1 MCRKDSYRPAVS
13 LGQKF
18 HQHHQGTFKMSFG
31 MASTMQDSG
40 VGREEKYP
48 TANANFSCVTC
59 GSYLSL

>member
-1 MCRKDSYRPAVS
+1 MG

-31 MASTMQDSG
+31 MESTMQDSG
-40 VGREEKYP
+40 VGREEKYA
-48 TANANFSCVTC
+48 TANSNFSCVTC